1 MELPCLLSLVNAV
14 SVKVSLGIQPVVG
27 SHLLMQAKV
36 LHTHRLGAEMV
47 RYAKKSQLLSKVCI
61 LYFTMFPGGQVCNVP
76 TTEKYRV
83 LE

>member
-47 RYAKKSQLLSKVCI
+47 KTLVRN
-61 LYFTMFPGGQVCNVP
+61 TMSIP
-76 TTEKYRV
+76 TLTPA
-83 LE
+83 